1 MKTYKQKL
9 TTAVQ
14 WYDC

>member
-1 MKTYKQKL
+1 MNL

-14 WYDC
+14 ETDN